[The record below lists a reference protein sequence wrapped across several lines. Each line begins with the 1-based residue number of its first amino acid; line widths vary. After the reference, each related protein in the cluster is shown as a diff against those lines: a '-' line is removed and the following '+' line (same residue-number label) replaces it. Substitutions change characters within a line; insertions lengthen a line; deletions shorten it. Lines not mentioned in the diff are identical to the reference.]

1 VIEQYKMLILS
12 IDVGI
17 KNLAFCIYDS
27 DACAIKFWKVFS
39 LTPINND
46 MARGIV
52 KDVDDL
58 NIDLLPIERIVIEMQ
73 PGRNKRIK
81 AIEHFLHMYFVMKD
95 KRVTIFSAKH
105 KLAGTGCENRG
116 KTAQM
121 YRERKKASIALC
133 KQWLS
138 EHEDSNTE
146 WIGIFDKKGS
156 KKDDLADSLSQALAF
171 CHKIHPEESSRPTS
185 ISDDTE
191 VRPRKPTA
199 KQLQRGRL
207 SRSNLKHFL
216 VKEWKNE
223 KDLISK
229 LKKHAMCMKA
239 VKQLYKGDAAA
250 CIAHLAAAPP
260 PCASIEPST
269 N

>member
-1 VIEQYKMLILS
+1 MLILS

-17 KNLAFCIYDS
+17 KNLAFCIYNS
-27 DACAIKFWKVFS
+27 DNHAIQFWKVFS
-39 LTPINND
+39 VSPINND

-52 KDVDDL
+52 KSIDDL
-58 NIDLLPIERIVIEMQ
+58 DIDLSPLDRIVIELQ

-95 KRVTIFSAKH
+95 KRVVIFSAKH

-133 KQWLS
+133 KQWLI
-138 EHEDSNTE
+138 DNKDTNVE

-171 CHKIHPEESSRPTS
+171 CHKVHPEESTRPTALS
-185 ISDDTE
+185 SDVD

-199 KQLQRGRL
+199 KQLQKGRL
-207 SRSNLKHFL
+207 SRSNLKHL
-216 VKEWKNE
+216 LIKEWKDE
-223 KDLISK
+223 KDLESK
-229 LKKHAMCMKA
+229 LKKHMLAMKA
-239 VKQLYKGDAAA
+239 VKQLYKGDVAA
-250 CIAHLAAAPP
+250 CIAHLVSP